1 MPVRVACPSCGEH
14 VSLPETAGSTT
25 PCPSCSNPIPIPGEL
40 AEPVATAPPPPPA
53 ASHSVED
60 ATARLAAEFPWKSRP
75 RPAPPDERPE
85 LGSGWRRVRSA
96 FGWLHFGYGAFLVGV
111 SCGLAVNLLSTA
123 VSRDPN
129 PGAPVL
135 GLLLLVC
142 AFAALVALVLGAVA
156 LTAGR
161 VFCLRVP
168 AGTRARPA
176 AVVTLVAS
184 VLGSVLALGAVG
196 PLWDAEL
203 LHGEARVSAVLA
215 GCALLLGSWAAVVVG
230 GFAFLAFLRR
240 LARFLS
246 DEAMQVHTARATRV
260 LVGSLIL
267 VVVLGTA
274 ALVWAYTDAVSEM
287 AAHDIQGQPLLGV
300 LGRVHDVLVPRPGG
314 PDWAQLAR
322 LGIALLNTAL
332 YFLLAT
338 ECRAALRA
346 GRDAIKTGLDRAAE
360 PPA

>member
-1 MPVRVACPSCGEH
+1 MPLRVACPSCGEQ
-14 VSLPETAGSTT
+14 VSLPEPLAASTV
-25 PCPSCSNPIPIPGEL
+25 PCPACSNPIPIPGEK
-40 AEPVATAPPPPPA
+40 AEAPGPA
-53 ASHSVED
+53 PQQTTSHSVE
-60 ATARLAAEFPWKSRP
+60 AAAARLAAEFPWRSEP

-85 LGSGWRRVRSA
+85 LGPGWRRVRSA

-123 VSRDPN
+123 LSRDPN
-129 PGAPVL
+129 PGASVL

-142 AFAALVALVLGAVA
+142 AFAARVALVLGAVA

-176 AVVTLVAS
+176 AVVSLEAS
-184 VLGSVLALGAVG
+184 VLGSALALGAMR
-196 PLWDAEL
+196 PLWDAQL

-215 GCALLLGSWAAVVVG
+215 GCALLLGTWAAVVVG

-240 LARFLS
+240 LARFLA
-246 DEAMQVHTARATRV
+246 DEAMQVHTARATRI

-274 ALVWAYTDAVSEM
+274 ALAWAYTDAASEM
-287 AAHDIQGQPLLGV
+287 AAHDIQGQPLVGV

-338 ECRAALRA
+338 EYRAALRA